1 MGKQSFDHS
10 AFIAG
15 TLNKYEK
22 VGWAEQVVLGE
33 GARSIWLMQAKHID
47 HNSGQRGF
55 ELQIQKYVKGSNA
68 AVFGEPEKSFV
79 LQESAISKLFDYLQ
93 RQQAL
98 GKINLGSGY
107 LAIPLNTAQLG
118 LSTNQITALSTVFR
132 DLIESNKFPELLASG
147 CFTKEVLENLSAASQ
162 HLRYKTAVAE
172 LRELLKT
179 VKDEKIYQKWFEN
192 HPWICGTNYVGK
204 VDLRRIGLHEIT
216 DIVMQ
221 TTDGYL
227 DLIELKRPD
236 FPVLQQDASR
246 KNYYFSTEVSKA
258 IAQAAGYITTTEQNR
273 HMLAQEE
280 NLFFLKPR
288 ARIVIGRTLNWE
300 QKTNDALRILNG
312 SLHFIEVWT
321 YDHLLAIAD
330 QMVKLYEAAEEPPT
344 NDDVP
349 F

>member
-33 GARSIWLMQAKHID
+33 GARSIWLMQAEHID

-118 LSTNQITALSTVFR
+118 LSTNQ
-132 DLIESNKFPELLASG
+132 
-147 CFTKEVLENLSAASQ
+147 
-162 HLRYKTAVAE
+162 
-172 LRELLKT
+172 
-179 VKDEKIYQKWFEN
+179 
-192 HPWICGTNYVGK
+192 
-204 VDLRRIGLHEIT
+204 
-216 DIVMQ
+216 
-221 TTDGYL
+221 
-227 DLIELKRPD
+227 
-236 FPVLQQDASR
+236 
-246 KNYYFSTEVSKA
+246 
-258 IAQAAGYITTTEQNR
+258 
-273 HMLAQEE
+273 
-280 NLFFLKPR
+280 
-288 ARIVIGRTLNWE
+288 
-300 QKTNDALRILNG
+300 
-312 SLHFIEVWT
+312 
-321 YDHLLAIAD
+321 
-330 QMVKLYEAAEEPPT
+330 
-344 NDDVP
+344 
-349 F
+349 